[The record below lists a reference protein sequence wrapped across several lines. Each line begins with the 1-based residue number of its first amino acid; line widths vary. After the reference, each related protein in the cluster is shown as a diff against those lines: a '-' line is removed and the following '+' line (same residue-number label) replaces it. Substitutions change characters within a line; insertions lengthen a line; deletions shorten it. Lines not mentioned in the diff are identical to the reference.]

1 MKSTSSRFKFHDER
15 GFSLIELVV
24 VLAIFVFIIDVT
36 TIIFISVVKQQKRI
50 LVEQELLS
58 QGSYAIEYMSRSLRG
73 AVKDETGASC
83 LGGAQFAGYF
93 YLLTRYNS
101 ETLFHEGVKFITS
114 GNVCKEFFLDG
125 GVLQEIKSG
134 QAPQSMISDKF
145 TMRHA
150 KFVLNGDKSLIG
162 ASGNDVVQPRLT
174 LLLDIQSTAPDS
186 EQGKI
191 IQMTVSQRNLNE
203 E

>member
-1 MKSTSSRFKFHDER
+1 MKPKSSRFNFHDQK

-58 QGSYAIEYMSRSLRG
+58 QGSYAIEYMSRSVRG
-73 AVKDETGASC
+73 AVEDETGVSC
-83 LGGAQFAGYF
+83 LGGAQYAGYF

-101 ETLFHEGVKFITS
+101 ETQFHEGVKFITS

-125 GVLQEIKSG
+125 GVLKEAKSG
-134 QAPQSMISDKF
+134 EVAQPIISDKF
-145 TMRHA
+145 IIRHA
-150 KFVLNGDKSLIG
+150 KFVINGDKSLVG
-162 ASGNDVVQPRLT
+162 ASENDAVQPRLT
-174 LLLDIQSTAPDS
+174 MLLDVQSTAPDS